1 MGKLLRY
8 SCCLCSSIF
17 VCYFSFC
24 LPVEAK
30 SSGNCPDCKS
40 FSKEV
45 TRSDQLPEN
54 IQGSENSCYLTGY
67 VQSLVDMHFLDSR
80 VQVVVED
87 GVAYLFSLPVDTVVS
102 TAIID
107 FIRDLP
113 FISSVE
119 VCDCSYQECCKR
131 SAYRNGCPA
140 LPKQKALGTEIVF
153 GKEGLWLP
161 QNTILFA
168 PLIAD
173 PRQVTNSAGIRFNEK
188 VIGNRVGSAIFGGDF
203 ILLRLFDVTPLHG
216 DLDIGI
222 QGGVFSVFDLDH
234 PDSCMVNS
242 DFFVAGLLG
251 FAVDKW
257 SLRFRLWHLSSH
269 LGDEFLLTHPN
280 FPRFN
285 LSDEGVDLFVSLRY
299 NAQIRVYGG
308 LGYIVSRDLTFP
320 ERPLYI
326 EAGAELRPF
335 GLREGNLHAQPIFA
349 MHFRF
354 WEEQKF
360 GIDQTYI
367 VGMEWSKFRDVG
379 RKIRAFVEYH
389 QGFSKEGQF
398 VREPCN
404 YYGFRLTYGF

>member
-1 MGKLLRY
+1 MGRLLRY
-8 SCCLCSSIF
+8 GCRFCSLVFIG
-17 VCYFSFC
+17 YFSSC
-24 LPVEAK
+24 VTAGAQEA
-30 SSGNCPDCKS
+30 GRCPDCES
-40 FSKEV
+40 FKKAV
-45 TRSDQLPEN
+45 HRSDQLPEN
-54 IQGSENSCYLTGY
+54 IQESENGCYLTGY
-67 VQSLVDMHFLDSR
+67 VQALVDMHFLDSCT
-80 VQVVVED
+80 QVVVENN
-87 GVAYLFSLPVDTVVS
+87 VAYLFSLPVDTVLS
-102 TAIID
+102 NAIIE
-107 FIRDLP
+107 FIKDLP
-113 FISSVE
+113 FIASVE
-119 VCDCSYQECCKR
+119 ICTRSYQECCK
-131 SAYRNGCPA
+131 SYREDRPI
-140 LPKQKALGTEIVF
+140 LPKQKALGTEIVC
-153 GKEGLWLP
+153 GKEGVWLP

-188 VIGNRVGSAIFGGDF
+188 VVGNRVGSAIFGGDF
-203 ILLRLFDVTPLHG
+203 ILLRLFDVSRFHG
-216 DLDIGI
+216 DVDIGI

-257 SLRFRLWHLSSH
+257 SFRLRLWHLSSH
-269 LGDEFLLTHPN
+269 LGDEFLLTHPD

-285 LSDEGVDLFVSLRY
+285 LSDEGIDVFASLHY
-299 NAQIRVYGG
+299 NPQIRVYGG
-308 LGYIVSRDLTFP
+308 VGYIISRDLTFP

-354 WEEQKF
+354 WEEQHF

-367 VGMEWSKFRDVG
+367 LGMEWSKFRDVG

>member
-1 MGKLLRY
+1 MGKRLFC
-8 SCCLCSSIF
+8 SCCFCGFLFISGILCSSE
-17 VCYFSFC
+17 VATRQTHS
-24 LPVEAK
+24 
-30 SSGNCPDCKS
+30 CPDCESLSKS
-40 FSKEV
+40 V
-45 TRSDQLPEN
+45 GRADQLPEN
-54 IQGSENSCYLTGY
+54 VCASDDSCYFTGY
-67 VQSLVDMHFLDSR
+67 VQALIDMHFLDSSA
-80 VQVVVED
+80 QVVVENST
-87 GVAYLFSLPVDTVVS
+87 AYLFSLPVDYALS
-102 TAIID
+102 EAIIS
-107 FIRDLP
+107 FVRDLP

-119 VCDCSYQECCKR
+119 VCDRPYHDYCQVVADAHSR
-131 SAYRNGCPA
+131 
-140 LPKQKALGTEIVF
+140 LPREKGIGTEIVC
-153 GKEGLWLP
+153 GKEGVWLP
-161 QNTILFA
+161 QNTILFS

-173 PRQVTNSAGIRFNEK
+173 PRQVTNSAGIRFNDK
-188 VIGNRVGSAIFGGDF
+188 VVGNRVGSAIFGGDF
-203 ILLRLFDVTPLHG
+203 ILLRLFDVTRFHG

-234 PDSCMVNS
+234 PEACMVNS

-251 FAVDKW
+251 FAVNQW
-257 SLRFRLWHLSSH
+257 SFRFRLWHLSSH
-269 LGDEFLLTHPN
+269 LGDEFILTHPK

-285 LSDEGVDLFVSLRY
+285 LSDEGVDLFASLRY
-299 NAQIRVYGG
+299 NDQIRVYGG
-308 LGYIVSRDLTFP
+308 LGYIISRDLSFP
-320 ERPLYI
+320 EKPVYV

-354 WEEQKF
+354 WEEQNF

-367 VGMEWSKFRDVG
+367 LGMEWSKFQDFG